1 MDTGPTPDET
11 PAPERFWNV
20 PNAITLSRLVLSLAV
35 FALIGRGLYIPALVV
50 FGLASLTDAFDG
62 YFARLLD
69 QATAFGRQFDPLV
82 DKVVVCG
89 AFIYLLGVPG
99 DTGLAPW
106 MVATIVIREL
116 LIQGLRSHLEAGGRA
131 FGARFAGKLK
141 TFAQMTAICAILF
154 ALEVRPAPPW
164 LLARDLITWLA
175 VGLTV
180 YSGLGYVLMAIPT
193 SRRRAASSPLP

>member
-1 MDTGPTPDET
+1 MDTGSTAAEA

-20 PNAITLSRLVLSLAV
+20 PNALTLSRLVLSVAV
-35 FALIGRGLYIPALVV
+35 FALIGRRQYIPALVV

-82 DKVVVCG
+82 DKVAVCG
-89 AFIYLLGVPG
+89 TFIYLLGVPG

-131 FGARFAGKLK
+131 FGARFAGKIK
-141 TFAQMTAICAILF
+141 MFAQMMAITAILF
-154 ALEVRPAPPW
+154 ALEIPLAPNW
-164 LLARDLITWLA
+164 LLARDAITWLA
-175 VGLTV
+175 VALTV
-180 YSGLGYVLMAIPT
+180 YSGLAYLAMAVPGLG
-193 SRRRAASSPLP
+193 RRAPSPLP